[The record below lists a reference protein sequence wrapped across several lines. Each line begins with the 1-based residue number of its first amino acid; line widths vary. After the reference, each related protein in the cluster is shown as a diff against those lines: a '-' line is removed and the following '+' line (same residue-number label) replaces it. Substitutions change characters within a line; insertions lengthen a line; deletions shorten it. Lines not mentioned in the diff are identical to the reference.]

1 LAEVAVSKP
10 TTDALV
16 IAFSGILVFTL
27 LMIIAS
33 FPAGIYTVFGSS
45 LSNNYTAASPAGSL
59 AWDVVFFVLQIPV
72 AASLG
77 TLFLGVSLVYLLF
90 LVLAARQGGGF
101 VGAIRSSRTE
111 GFGAFMKN
119 PLSGTL
125 VFLGATSLA
134 TVLLDTLQTGAGVP
148 TGSLSG
154 DPFALLI
161 DFSVAP
167 LLEETTFRLI
177 MIGVPVVAVLFIA
190 RGSVAAALRC
200 LWRPS
205 AAWHSGGV
213 GDSMRPVAY
222 AFLAISS
229 LLFGYAHYAA
239 NSGWDIGKISEAALG
254 GLALGYVYIRYGF
267 HTSVLLHWGIDY
279 VGSVYSFLG
288 QAVQGVPWTSN
299 GSLLDVVPS
308 AEIIFVLGVPS
319 LLIVLNE
326 MLKRIIRPTSE
337 GVGDD
342 SSGQVNPL

>member
-1 LAEVAVSKP
+1 
-10 TTDALV
+10 
-16 IAFSGILVFTL
+16 
-27 LMIIAS
+27 MIIVS
-33 FPAGIYTVFGSS
+33 FPAGVYTVFGSN
-45 LSNNYTAASPAGSL
+45 LSNNYSAASPAGSL
-59 AWDVVFFVLQIPV
+59 AWDAVFFVIQIPI

-77 TLFLGVSLVYLLF
+77 TLFLGVSLVYFVFLL
-90 LVLAARQGGGF
+90 VAARQGTGF
-101 VGAIRSSRTE
+101 VGALRSARTE
-111 GFGAFMKN
+111 GFGAFLKN
-119 PLSGTL
+119 PLAGTL

-134 TVLLDTLQTGAGVP
+134 TVALDTLQTGAGVP

-167 LLEETTFRLI
+167 LLEETTFRLL
-177 MIGVPVVAVLFIA
+177 MIGIPVVAVLLMA
-190 RGSVAAALRC
+190 RGSAATLLRC

-205 AAWHSGGV
+205 AAWDNKAGNAA
-213 GDSMRPVAY
+213 RPVAY
-222 AFLAISS
+222 VFLAISS

-288 QAVQGVPWTSN
+288 QAVWGVPWTSAT
-299 GSLLDVVPS
+299 GSLLDIVPS
-308 AEIIFVLGVPS
+308 AVLIFVLGLPS

-326 MLKRIIRPTSE
+326 ILKLITRPTSE
-337 GVGDD
+337 GVRDD